1 MKKRVSFHWD
11 AQQQNSF
18 DALKK
23 TITNAPVLQF
33 PNYAQPF
40 VMFMDVSFIGLGAV
54 LMQPDQRGKLHT
66 ANRTLK

>member
-11 AQQQNSF
+11 APQQNSF

-23 TITNAPVLQF
+23 AITDAPVLQF

-40 VMFMDVSFIGLGAV
+40 VMFMEASFMGLGAV
-54 LMQPDQRGKLHT
+54 LVQPDQRGKLLT
-66 ANRTLK
+66 AYRTLN